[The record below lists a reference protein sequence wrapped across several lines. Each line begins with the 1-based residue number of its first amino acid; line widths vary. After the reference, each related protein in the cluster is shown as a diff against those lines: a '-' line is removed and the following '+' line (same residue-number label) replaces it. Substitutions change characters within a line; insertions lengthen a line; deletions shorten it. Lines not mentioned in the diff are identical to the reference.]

1 MVGQVLRIVSRRR
14 VLLFPEEKP
23 DFIIPERYRPKE
35 KRRQSDGV
43 PRNTPEA
50 QRQPAQDS
58 SVTVVDEDRSTNQDD
73 EQEGEDD
80 PNIVTWYGPDDAEN
94 PQNW

>member
-1 MVGQVLRIVSRRR
+1 MVGQVLRIVSGRR

-35 KRRQSDGV
+35 KRRQSEGV
-43 PRNTPEA
+43 PRNTSEP
-50 QRQPAQDS
+50 QRQAAQDS
-58 SVTVVDEDRSTNQDD
+58 NVTVVDEDPSPNHDDQD
-73 EQEGEDD
+73 EED